1 MSLVRN
7 TQNQPNLS
15 EPKQDLESL
24 WKKIMTLR
32 EEERQSAED
41 KYQVSLLLAT
51 TEKLC
56 KILTDF
62 MNGTES
68 ELRKMNNSQLKLLN
82 VQEQYK
88 DEIRQEVVNILN
100 NVYSVIQK
108 QQKSAFEKMI
118 EDNRKAA
125 DVLKNEV
132 EECTEDCK
140 NAAEIVSAQVAI
152 LRRIDCLGAWLLLLS
167 PLFVLIDVVLRI
179 ILIFLK

>member
-7 TQNQPNLS
+7 TQNQTNLS

-24 WKKIMTLR
+24 WKKVMVLR

-56 KILTDF
+56 RTLTDF

-68 ELRKMNNSQLKLLN
+68 ELRKMNNGQLKLLN

-100 NVYSVIQK
+100 NVYSVTQK
-108 QQKSAFEKMI
+108 QQKGAFDKII
-118 EDNRKAA
+118 EDNQKTVDILR
-125 DVLKNEV
+125 NEV
-132 EECTEDCK
+132 ERCTEDCK
-140 NAAEIVSAQVAI
+140 KAAEFVSAQVAI
-152 LRRIDCLGAWLLLLS
+152 LRRIDCLGAWFLLLS
-167 PLFVLIDVVLRI
+167 PLLVVADIILRI
-179 ILIFLK
+179 ISFFM

>member
-1 MSLVRN
+1 M
-7 TQNQPNLS
+7 
-15 EPKQDLESL
+15 
-24 WKKIMTLR
+24 
-32 EEERQSAED
+32 
-41 KYQVSLLLAT
+41 
-51 TEKLC
+51 
-56 KILTDF
+56 
-62 MNGTES
+62 
-68 ELRKMNNSQLKLLN
+68 
-82 VQEQYK
+82 QEQYK

>member
-7 TQNQPNLS
+7 TQNQPNLN
-15 EPKQDLESL
+15 EPRQDLEDL

-32 EEERQSAED
+32 EEERRSAED

-56 KILTDF
+56 RTLTDF

-68 ELRKMNNSQLKLLN
+68 KLLKMNGSQLELLN
-82 VQEQYK
+82 IQEQYK

-108 QQKSAFEKMI
+108 QQKSAFEKML
-118 EDNRKAA
+118 EDNQKAA

-132 EECTEDCK
+132 EECTEECK
-140 NAAEIVSAQVAI
+140 NAAKFVSAQVAI

-167 PLFVLIDVVLRI
+167 PLFVVADIALRI
-179 ILIFLK
+179 IGFFI

>member
-7 TQNQPNLS
+7 TQNQPNLN
-15 EPKQDLESL
+15 EPRQDLEDL

-32 EEERQSAED
+32 EEERRSAED

-56 KILTDF
+56 RTLTDF

-68 ELRKMNNSQLKLLN
+68 ELLKMNCSQLELLN
-82 VQEQYK
+82 IQEQYK

-108 QQKSAFEKMI
+108 QQKSAFEKML
-118 EDNRKAA
+118 EDNQKAA

-132 EECTEDCK
+132 EECTEACK
-140 NAAEIVSAQVAI
+140 KAAEFVSAQVAI
-152 LRRIDCLGAWLLLLS
+152 LRQIDCLGAWLLLLS
-167 PLFVLIDVVLRI
+167 PLFVVADIALRI
-179 ILIFLK
+179 IGFFI

>member
-1 MSLVRN
+1 MSLTRN
-7 TQNQPNLS
+7 TQNQPNLN
-15 EPKQDLESL
+15 EPRQDLEDL
-24 WKKIMTLR
+24 WKKVLTLR

-56 KILTDF
+56 GILTDF
-62 MNGTES
+62 MNGTEN
-68 ELRKMNNSQLKLLN
+68 ELRKMNSSQLKLLN

-108 QQKSAFEKMI
+108 QQKSAFDKMI

-125 DVLKNEV
+125 DIMKNEI

-140 NAAEIVSAQVAI
+140 NAAEFVSAQVTI
-152 LRRIDCLGAWLLLLS
+152 LRRIDSLGAWLLLFS
-167 PLFVLIDVVLRI
+167 SLFVLIDVVLRI

>member
-7 TQNQPNLS
+7 TQCQTNLN

-24 WKKIMTLR
+24 WKKVMALR

-56 KILTDF
+56 RTLTDF
-62 MNGTES
+62 MNGPES
-68 ELRKMNNSQLKLLN
+68 ELRKMNNGQLKLLI

-88 DEIRQEVVNILN
+88 DEIQEEVVNILN

-108 QQKSAFEKMI
+108 QQKVTFDKMI
-118 EDNRKAA
+118 EDNQKAV
-125 DVLKNEV
+125 DILRNEIDK
-132 EECTEDCK
+132 CTEDCK
-140 NAAEIVSAQVAI
+140 KAAEFVSAQVAI

-167 PLFVLIDVVLRI
+167 PLLVVADIALRI
-179 ILIFLK
+179 ISLFM

>member
-7 TQNQPNLS
+7 TQNQTNLN
-15 EPKQDLESL
+15 EPRQDLESL

-56 KILTDF
+56 RTLTDF

-68 ELRKMNNSQLKLLN
+68 ELRKMNNGQLELLN

-108 QQKSAFEKMI
+108 QQKSAFDKII
-118 EDNRKAA
+118 EDNQKAV
-125 DVLKNEV
+125 DILRNEV
-132 EECTEDCK
+132 EKCTEDCK
-140 NAAEIVSAQVAI
+140 NAAEFVSAQMAI
-152 LRRIDCLGAWLLLLS
+152 LRRVDCLGAWLLLLS
-167 PLFVLIDVVLRI
+167 PLLVVADVVLRVM
-179 ILIFLK
+179 LLLN

>member
-7 TQNQPNLS
+7 TQCQTNLN

-24 WKKIMTLR
+24 WKKVMALR

-56 KILTDF
+56 RTLTDF

-68 ELRKMNNSQLKLLN
+68 ELRKMNNGQLELLN

-88 DEIRQEVVNILN
+88 DEIREEVVNILN

-108 QQKSAFEKMI
+108 QQRGTFDKMI
-118 EDNRKAA
+118 EDNQKAV
-125 DVLKNEV
+125 DIMRNEIDK
-132 EECTEDCK
+132 CTEDCK
-140 NAAEIVSAQVAI
+140 NAAEFVSAQVAI

-167 PLFVLIDVVLRI
+167 PLLVVVDIALRI
-179 ILIFLK
+179 ISILKI